1 MSHGSEEAKAEMTD
15 SAFSWRDRE
24 MGRERGMRLSA
35 EEIAGEASGGGSR
48 WRESFLFEVFL
59 SLSLSLARSL
69 SLYMWRRMKPL

>member
-59 SLSLSLARSL
+59 SLFRSLALSLSICGGE
-69 SLYMWRRMKPL
+69 